1 MNSKLRLPVSY
12 RSKLTGSERKFA
24 AVEAASE
31 KMLKDSVIFRDSV
44 QGMSNINVTIEMDLI
59 YRPPHVWI
67 ELWWFPCYPLF
78 TYGSR
83 VQLGRE
89 TSQCSGYCPEYCRLP
104 AGNGGIER

>member
-1 MNSKLRLPVSY
+1 MNSKLSHPALCQ
-12 RSKLTGSERKFA
+12 SKLTDSERKFA

-44 QGMSNINVTIEMDLI
+44 QGMSNINGTIEMELI
-59 YRPPHVWI
+59 YRPPHVRI

-78 TYGSR
+78 THGSR

-89 TSQCSGYCPEYCRLP
+89 TSQCSGYCSEYCRLP
-104 AGNGGIER
+104 TGNGGVEG